1 MEMTGLPDSLTSG
14 LPIKSHSTF
23 HTQHSTLLI
32 VERPAHEILIDGN
45 DVCGVIHVR
54 HRDLCRMARVVAR
67 ELERAALLRCYG
79 VDDSIITV
87 VADIP

>member
-1 MEMTGLPDSLTSG
+1 MLKHLTGLPDFLTSG

-23 HTQHSTLLI
+23 NMPHFTFNTQHSTLLI

-54 HRDLCRMARVVAR
+54 HRDFRRMAQVVA
-67 ELERAALLRCYG
+67 
-79 VDDSIITV
+79 
-87 VADIP
+87 